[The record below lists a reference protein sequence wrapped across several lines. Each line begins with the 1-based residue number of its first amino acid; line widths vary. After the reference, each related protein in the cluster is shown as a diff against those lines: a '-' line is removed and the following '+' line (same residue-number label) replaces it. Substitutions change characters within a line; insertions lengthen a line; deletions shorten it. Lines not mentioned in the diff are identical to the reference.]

1 MTNPEQVTCRTSGM
15 LLLSLESNSPDCSG
29 VRGFKTLPNQICLVG
44 WAGGRA
50 TPQVPR
56 NLTISIHLYYFPQ
69 LTPGVD
75 RLRLRDS
82 RLKEGIFKG
91 VTTACDAA
99 AVAAAA
105 LPLAAA
111 SVAHLASASASQL
124 QNASEQAFTQLH
136 YMVCNA

>member
-1 MTNPEQVTCRTSGM
+1 MSNTEHVTCRTSRM

-29 VRGFKTLPNQICLVG
+29 VRFQNLAKPNLLSGLG
-44 WAGGRA
+44 WGKSNTTGAKKFDDFNSFVLFS
-50 TPQVPR
+50 P
-56 NLTISIHLYYFPQ
+56 
-69 LTPGVD
+69 VD
-75 RLRLRDS
+75 T

-111 SVAHLASASASQL
+111 SVAHLASASA
-124 QNASEQAFTQLH
+124 
-136 YMVCNA
+136 